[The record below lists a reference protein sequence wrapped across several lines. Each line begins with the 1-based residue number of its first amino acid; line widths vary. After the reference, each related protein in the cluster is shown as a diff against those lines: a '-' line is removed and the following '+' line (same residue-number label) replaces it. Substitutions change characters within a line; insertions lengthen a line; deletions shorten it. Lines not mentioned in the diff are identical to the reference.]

1 MDINEFKKLEESIK
15 DESFDKSYKN
25 INIVMFYLSI
35 FGHVSSIFLAYFM
48 LSKVLSSA
56 IINNFAVVFIASIIL
71 LGGLEL
77 LKRDIFQKFSSIH
90 VKTKSLSGKVRP
102 LMMLSILII
111 SISFYSSINGA
122 KEFSSKSKDIEVKT
136 QNSVQI
142 YQDSITN
149 VYNNQINQINNN
161 ITSIKNSILSKDQ
174 EETSIESTP
183 PLTLDQR
190 NRVRDLKG
198 EKQELKAD
206 VIKEDSSINTLKNE
220 LNSKIKDYK
229 DKTTSLSSEQKDE
242 NKNNSLL
249 FIIIST
255 LIEITI
261 LAGVY
266 FNTYYKVKSYNDFKE
281 KIEKDPN
288 YQKWFLYNSI
298 LDIIYNN
305 ETTANDKMPSLKN
318 IIDICKVN
326 GINVFPKDMTNC
338 MKLLS
343 SMNIIKTSGSAKYY
357 VKTKEQAKEIL
368 KDHFKIK

>member
-161 ITSIKNSILSKDQ
+161 PS
-174 EETSIESTP
+174 
-183 PLTLDQR
+183 LDSFFH
-190 NRVRDLKG
+190 NI
-198 EKQELKAD
+198 APAP
-206 VIKEDSSINTLKNE
+206 
-220 LNSKIKDYK
+220 
-229 DKTTSLSSEQKDE
+229 TTSSNAS
-242 NKNNSLL
+242 NR
-249 FIIIST
+249 
-255 LIEITI
+255 
-261 LAGVY
+261 
-266 FNTYYKVKSYNDFKE
+266 
-281 KIEKDPN
+281 
-288 YQKWFLYNSI
+288 
-298 LDIIYNN
+298 
-305 ETTANDKMPSLKN
+305 
-318 IIDICKVN
+318 
-326 GINVFPKDMTNC
+326 
-338 MKLLS
+338 
-343 SMNIIKTSGSAKYY
+343 
-357 VKTKEQAKEIL
+357 
-368 KDHFKIK
+368 